1 MLILMMECH
10 DMCVESKGAPPTHVA
25 IGFVVFRLNYTKYGI
40 HCHMV
45 LNVTMLTFWMT
56 PLMNEFHK

>member
-1 MLILMMECH
+1 
-10 DMCVESKGAPPTHVA
+10 MCVESKGAPPTHVA

-45 LNVTMLTFWMT
+45 LNVTMLAFWMT
-56 PLMNEFHK
+56 LLMNEFHK